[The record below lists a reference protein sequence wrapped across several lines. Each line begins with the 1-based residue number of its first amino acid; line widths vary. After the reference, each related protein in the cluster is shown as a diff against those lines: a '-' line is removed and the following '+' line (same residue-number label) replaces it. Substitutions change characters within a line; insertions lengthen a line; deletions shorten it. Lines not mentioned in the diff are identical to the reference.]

1 MASVIRGAEVE
12 SDTEEEEEAD
22 ISVVTEARAD
32 ISGVDEYPDISGRG
46 NRTFNLSFVANN
58 LC

>member
-1 MASVIRGAEVE
+1 MASVNRGAEVE

-22 ISVVTEARAD
+22 TSVVTEARAD

-46 NRTFNLSFVANN
+46 E
-58 LC
+58 